1 MNYQFNAAPPFV
13 KELKKLSKKYK
24 SLAKDIQ
31 QLADQYIENPNLGT
45 SLGDGIRKIRLKIS
59 SKNQGKSGGARVITH
74 EVDLIINKKD
84 TKSILFVAIY
94 DKSDYDTVD
103 LSSIKEIIK
112 DFRDKQE
119 EIIKEEQQS
128 KKKPKK

>member
-45 SLGDGIRKIRLKIS
+45 SLGD
-59 SKNQGKSGGARVITH
+59 
-74 EVDLIINKKD
+74 
-84 TKSILFVAIY
+84 
-94 DKSDYDTVD
+94 
-103 LSSIKEIIK
+103 
-112 DFRDKQE
+112 
-119 EIIKEEQQS
+119 
-128 KKKPKK
+128 

>member
-1 MNYQFNAAPPFV
+1 MNYQFNAALPFV

-59 SKNQGKSGGARVITH
+59 S
-74 EVDLIINKKD
+74 
-84 TKSILFVAIY
+84 TKWS
-94 DKSDYDTVD
+94 
-103 LSSIKEIIK
+103 
-112 DFRDKQE
+112 
-119 EIIKEEQQS
+119 
-128 KKKPKK
+128 

>member
-1 MNYQFNAAPPFV
+1 M
-13 KELKKLSKKYK
+13 E
-24 SLAKDIQ
+24 
-31 QLADQYIENPNLGT
+31 
-45 SLGDGIRKIRLKIS
+45 
-59 SKNQGKSGGARVITH
+59 
-74 EVDLIINKKD
+74 LIINKKD

-103 LSSIKEIIK
+103 LSIIKEIIK

-119 EIIKEEQQS
+119 EIIKEEPQS